1 MTKTLLL
8 HKGNLAIQT
17 AQGLYGSVAKITNL
31 AQYTTLELKSLYYD
45 SSGKTKADTKKEWL
59 KVVKEE
65 LNQYDYL
72 LVADSDYFKLLTKE
86 AKADSN
92 LGIIKSS
99 EYTTAKILYL
109 PPTFQ
114 AKYDLAKFKEK
125 VRITFNSLI
134 SHSLGSYKEIGS
146 DIIHSEEYPLT
157 ASEIALALK
166 KLHSYPELAMDIE
179 AQSLKVTEAGIYTI
193 GFAWDKHNGIVF
205 PVDASSEPSKI
216 RELLKEFLDSYKGK
230 LIVHKANY
238 DILVLVYNLYMNQ
251 DFTNL
256 LGQVNGIKSL
266 CKNLDDTLL
275 ITYLATNSCA
285 GNTLTLKD
293 LAQPFAGNW
302 AVDVTD
308 VTKID
313 LPTLLRYNLI
323 DCLSTIYV
331 KDKYYPIMVQDNQE
345 ELYKE
350 QFLPYLQDCIRMQ
363 LNGLPINVDKVLK
376 LEQELIKEREQLLSQ
391 IINLPPIKNTEYIN
405 SSLIATKKN
414 EEYKKKR
421 VTWEDVYEPI
431 NFNSN
436 KQLEILLYQVMRLP
450 VIETTPS
457 GNPSVSGS
465 TIKKL
470 INHTSDTQYQLILN
484 TLKQYSD
491 VEKILSAFIPAFKH
505 PSTDIHGNQRL
516 TGYMNLG
523 GTVSGRMSSNNPN
536 LQNLPAT
543 GSRFAKPVKECFT
556 SNNEWIMCGIDFNA
570 LESRI
575 DALTTKDPNKL
586 KVFSEGWDSHCLN
599 AVISFGSKMPDIDP
613 TNKESVN
620 SIKDKYPE
628 YRQKAKSIGFALQY
642 GGEATTLIRNSGLDA
657 QLANEIYEN
666 YHTAYSASL
675 EWKKEHIKFAS
686 INGYVTG
693 AFGLRV
699 RTPMLIGA
707 GSKLTNLQ
715 AAESRTAGNALGQG
729 WGLLNNRAMN
739 AVLKRVDEAGLT
751 ESIYPIAAIHDASYY
766 MVKNDAEIITWF
778 NKVVTEEAR
787 WQNHPDIAHP
797 LVGLEGQLD
806 LYFPSWATPLTLPE
820 NLNQEELINLCIN
833 HIKE

>member
-1 MTKTLLL
+1 MVKTLLL
-8 HKGNLAIQT
+8 HKGNLAVQT
-17 AQGLYGSVAKITNL
+17 AQGLYGSVAKVLNL
-31 AQYTTLELKSLYYD
+31 SQYSTLELRSLYYD
-45 SSGKTKADTKKEWL
+45 SDGKAKADIKKEWL
-59 KVVKEE
+59 KSVKEE

-72 LVADSDYFKLLTKE
+72 LVSDTEYFKILTKE
-86 AKADSN
+86 SKADSN
-92 LGIIKSS
+92 LGIIKIS

-125 VRITFNSLI
+125 VKITLNSLI
-134 SHSLGSYKEIGS
+134 SDCLGSYSEIGS
-146 DIIHSEEYPLT
+146 SIIHSEEYPMT
-157 ASEIALALK
+157 TEEIKLALN

-179 AQSLKVTEAGIYTI
+179 AKSLKVTEAGIYTI
-193 GFAWDKHNGIVF
+193 GFAWDKHNGLAF
-205 PVDASSEPSKI
+205 PVDASSEPEKV
-216 RELLKEFLDSYKGK
+216 RELLKEFLSTYKGK

-238 DILVLVYNLYMNQ
+238 DIPILVYNLFMNQ
-251 DFTNL
+251 NFTNL
-256 LGQVNGIKSL
+256 IGQVNGIKTI

-285 GNTLTLKD
+285 GNTLGLKE
-293 LAQPFAGNW
+293 LAQQFAGNW

-308 VTKID
+308 VTKVD
-313 LPTLLRYNLI
+313 LSTLLRYNLI

-331 KDKYYPIMVQDNQE
+331 RDKYYPIMVQDEQE

-350 QFLPYLQDCIRMQ
+350 HFLPYLQDCIRMQ
-363 LNGLPINVDKVLK
+363 LNGLPIDINKVLK
-376 LEQELIKEREQLLSQ
+376 LEQDLLQEKKQLLSQ
-391 IINLPPIKNTEYIN
+391 IVNLPPIRNTEYIN
-405 SSLIATKKN
+405 SQRKAEKKN
-414 EEYKKKR
+414 KEYKKKR
-421 VTWEDVYEPI
+421 VTWEDVFEPI

-436 KQLEILLYQVMRLP
+436 LQLEILLYEVMQLP
-450 VIETTPS
+450 VIEVTDS

-465 TIKKL
+465 TMEKL
-470 INHTSDTQYQLILN
+470 VNHTSDLQYQLILN
-484 TLKQYSD
+484 TIKQYND
-491 VEKILSAFIPAFKH
+491 VEKILSAFIPAFKT
-505 PSTDIHGNQRL
+505 PSTDLYGNHRL
-516 TGYMNLG
+516 TGYFNIG
-523 GTVSGRMSSNNPN
+523 GAVSGRMSSSNINM
-536 LQNLPAT
+536 QQLPST
-543 GSRFAKPVKECFT
+543 GSRFAKPVKEVFV

-599 AVISFGSKMPDIDP
+599 AVIAFGHLMPDIDP

-620 SIKDKYPE
+620 SIKDKYPK
-628 YRQKAKSIGFALQY
+628 YRQKVKAIGFSLQY
-642 GGEATTLIRNSGLDA
+642 GGEVTTLVRNSGLDL

-666 YHTAYSASL
+666 YHTAYSTSL
-675 EWKKEHIKFAS
+675 EWKKEHINQAK
-686 INGYVTG
+686 IDGYVTG

-699 RTPMLIGA
+699 RTPMLLGA

-751 ESIYPIAAIHDASYY
+751 DSIYPIASVHDACYY
-766 MVKNDAEIITWF
+766 MIKNDAEIITWF
-778 NKVVTEEAR
+778 NKVVTEEAK
-787 WQNHPDIAHP
+787 WQNHPIIEHP

-806 LYFPSWATPLTLPE
+806 LFFPSWATPLTLPE
-820 NLNQEELINLCIN
+820 DLNQEELINLCIN
-833 HIKE
+833 HIKG

>member
-1 MTKTLLL
+1 MVKTLLL

-17 AQGLYGSVAKITNL
+17 AKGLYGSVAKVLNL
-31 AQYTTLELKSLYYD
+31 SQYSTLELKSLYYNLD
-45 SSGKTKADTKKEWL
+45 GKAKADTKREWL
-59 KVVKEE
+59 KSVKEE

-72 LVADSDYFKLLTKE
+72 LVSDAEYFKILTKE

-92 LGIIKSS
+92 LGIIKTS

-125 VRITFNSLI
+125 VKITLNSLI
-134 SHSLGSYKEIGS
+134 SDCLGSYSEIGTS
-146 DIIHSEEYPLT
+146 IIHSEEYPMT
-157 ASEIALALK
+157 TEEIKLALN
-166 KLHSYPELAMDIE
+166 KLHFYPELAMDIE
-179 AQSLKVTEAGIYTI
+179 AKSLKVTEAGIYTI
-193 GFAWDKHNGIVF
+193 GFAWDKHNGLAF
-205 PVDASSEPSKI
+205 PVDASSEPEKV
-216 RELLKEFLDSYKGK
+216 RELLKEFLNTYKGK

-238 DILVLVYNLYMNQ
+238 DIPVLVYNLFMNQ
-251 DFTNL
+251 SFTNL
-256 LGQVNGIKSL
+256 IEQVNGIKTI
-266 CKNLDDTLL
+266 CNNLDDTLL

-285 GNTLTLKD
+285 GNSLGLKE
-293 LAQPFAGNW
+293 LAQQFAGNW

-308 VTKID
+308 VTKLD

-363 LNGLPINVDKVLK
+363 LNGLPIDVDKVLK
-376 LEQELIKEREQLLSQ
+376 LEQDLLQEREQLLSQ
-391 IINLPPIKNTEYIN
+391 ISNLPPIKNTEYIN
-405 SSLIATKKN
+405 SQRRAEKKN
-414 EEYKKKR
+414 KEYKKKR
-421 VTWEDVYEPI
+421 VTWEDVFEPI

-436 KQLEILLYQVMRLP
+436 LQLEVLLYEVMQLP
-450 VIETTPS
+450 VIEVTDK

-465 TIKKL
+465 TIEKL
-470 INHTSDTQYQLILN
+470 VNHTSDPQYQLILN
-484 TLKQYSD
+484 TIKQYND
-491 VEKILSAFIPAFKH
+491 VEKILSAFIPAFKT
-505 PSTDIHGNQRL
+505 PSTDLYGNHRL

-523 GTVSGRMSSNNPN
+523 GTVSGRMSSSNIN
-536 LQNLPAT
+536 LQQLPST
-543 GSRFAKPVKECFT
+543 GSRFAKPVKGVFV

-613 TNKESVN
+613 TNKKSVN

-628 YRQKAKSIGFALQY
+628 YRQKAKQIGFSLQY
-642 GGEATTLIRNSGLDA
+642 GGETTTLVRNSGLDA
-657 QLANEIYEN
+657 QLANEVYNN

-675 EWKKEHIKFAS
+675 KWKKEHIKLAT

-699 RTPMLIGA
+699 RTPMLLGS

-751 ESIYPIAAIHDASYY
+751 DSIYPIAAIHDSCYY
-766 MVKNDAEIITWF
+766 MIKNNAEIITWF

-820 NLNQEELINLCIN
+820 DLNQEELINLCIN
-833 HIKE
+833 HVKE